1 MQTTIT
7 VEVEGEFGEDEA
19 AFTSAVEVEVEFSVY
34 GGYSPQTWESPAE
47 SPEVEFDSARV
58 HEFGRWYVI
67 DEEELAEFV
76 CVSELG
82 DEALERATD
91 RHDEPDGCDEPDVDY
106 DYPGDCR
113 WEP

>member
-1 MQTTIT
+1 MTTIKIDI
-7 VEVEGEFGEDEA
+7 EFEGEDDDEV
-19 AFTSAVEVEVEFSVY
+19 TSVEVEVEFSVY

-47 SPEVEFDSARV
+47 SPEVEFESARV

-67 DEEELAEFV
+67 DEEELEEFV

-91 RHDEPDGCDEPDVDY
+91 CHDEPDDCDGDVDY